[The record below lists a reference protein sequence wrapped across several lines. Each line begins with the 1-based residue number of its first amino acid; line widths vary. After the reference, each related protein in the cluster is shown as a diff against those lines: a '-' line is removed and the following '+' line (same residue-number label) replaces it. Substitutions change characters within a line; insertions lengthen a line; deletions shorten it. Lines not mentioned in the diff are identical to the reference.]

1 MNAAQP
7 DKEFEALLEYLQSTR
22 GFDFAAYKRPSLM
35 RRVTK
40 RMQMIKIDKFSD
52 YMDYLEVHPEEF
64 AQLFDTILINV
75 TSFFRDQP
83 AWDFLSQ
90 QILPKILEAKRSN
103 DPIRVWS
110 AGCASGE
117 EAYSIAI
124 LFAEALGPDA
134 FRDRVKI
141 YATDVDE
148 EALTHARHASY
159 SEKDLDPVPPELR
172 EKYFEHGA
180 SRLIFRNDL
189 RRSVIFGRHDLV
201 QDAPISRLDLLTC
214 RNTLMYFNAEI
225 QGRILARF
233 HFALN
238 DPGYLFLGRAE
249 MLLTHTSIFTPV
261 ELKCRIFSKVPKI
274 QMRDRL
280 LVLAQAGNMEVGN
293 HLARQ
298 LRVRDVAFESSPMAQ
313 IVVDADGNLAMAS
326 ERARTLF
333 GLTQRDVGRPF
344 QDLELSYRPIDLRSL
359 IDKCENERR
368 IVKAENVQRQL
379 SDGSPQSLE
388 IQLTPLVENGAT
400 IGVSIVFN
408 DQTRYLKLQEEL
420 QRNQQELETAYEEL
434 QSANEELE
442 TTNEELQSTNEELE
456 TTNEELQSSNEEL
469 ETMNE
474 ELQSTNEELSTINEE
489 LRQRT
494 EELNQTNAF
503 LQSILGS
510 LHGGVAVLDARQ
522 NIISWSRRAEDL
534 WGLRPEE
541 VQGRSFV
548 SLDIGLPVEELKT
561 AIRACLVADS
571 EYEEVIVDAVNRK
584 GRTINCRVT
593 CTPIVGA
600 AKERHGAI
608 LMMEEL
614 DSGCKK

>member
-1 MNAAQP
+1 
-7 DKEFEALLEYLQSTR
+7 
-22 GFDFAAYKRPSLM
+22 
-35 RRVTK
+35 
-40 RMQMIKIDKFSD
+40 
-52 YMDYLEVHPEEF
+52 
-64 AQLFDTILINV
+64 
-75 TSFFRDQP
+75 
-83 AWDFLSQ
+83 
-90 QILPKILEAKRSN
+90 LEAKKPN
-103 DPIRVWS
+103 EPIRIWS

-124 LFAEALGPDA
+124 LLAEALGPPP
-134 FRDRVKI
+134 FRERVKI

-148 EALTHARHASY
+148 EALNHARHASY
-159 SEKDLDPVPPELR
+159 SEKDLEPVSPELR
-172 EKYFEHGA
+172 EKYFEHG
-180 SRLIFRNDL
+180 SDRLIFRNDL

-201 QDAPISRLDLLTC
+201 QNAPISRLDLLIC
-214 RNTLMYFNAEI
+214 RNTLMYFNSEI
-225 QGRILARF
+225 QGRILACF

-249 MLLTHTSIFTPV
+249 MLLTHTNIFTPM
-261 ELKCRIFSKVPKI
+261 ELKCRIFSKVPKV

-280 LVLAQAGNMEVGN
+280 LVIAQAGNMEMGN

-298 LRVRDVAFESSPMAQ
+298 LRVRDAAFESMPLAQ

-333 GLTQRDVGRPF
+333 ALGQRDVGRPF

-368 IVKAENVQRQL
+368 IVKAENVQRPL
-379 SDGSPQSLE
+379 PDGSNQSLE
-388 IQLTPLVENGAT
+388 IQLTPLMENDAT

-408 DQTRYLKLQEEL
+408 DQTRYFKLQEEL
-420 QRNQQELETAYEEL
+420 QRNQQELETAYGEL

-442 TTNEELQSTNEELE
+442 ITNEELQSTNEELE
-456 TTNEELQSSNEEL
+456 TT
-469 ETMNE
+469 
-474 ELQSTNEELSTINEE
+474 NEE

-510 LHGGVAVLDARQ
+510 LHAGVAVLDDKQ

-534 WGLRPEE
+534 WGLRTDE
-541 VQGRSFV
+541 VQGRSFI
-548 SLDIGLPVEELKT
+548 SLDIGLPVEKVKT
-561 AIRACLVADS
+561 AIRACLVAES
-571 EYEEVIVDAVNRK
+571 EYEEVIVDAVNHK
-584 GRTINCRVT
+584 GKTIKCRVS
-593 CTPIVGA
+593 CTPIVGPS
-600 AKERHGAI
+600 KERHGAI

-614 DSGCKK
+614 NSEGKNRISE

>member
-1 MNAAQP
+1 MNPAQQ
-7 DKEFEALLEYLQSTR
+7 DKQFEGLLEYLQSTR
-22 GFDFAAYKRPSLM
+22 GFDFTAYKRPSLM

-40 RMQMIKIDKFSD
+40 RMQMIKIDSFSD

-83 AWDFLSQ
+83 SWDFLAQ
-90 QILPKILEAKRSN
+90 QIFPRILEAKRPN
-103 DPIRVWS
+103 EPIRIWS

-124 LFAEALGPDA
+124 LLAEALGPDP

-159 SEKDLDPVPPELR
+159 SEKDLEPVPPELR
-172 EKYFEHGA
+172 EKYFEHG
-180 SRLIFRNDL
+180 SNRLIFRNDL

-249 MLLTHTSIFTPV
+249 MLLTHTNIFTPI
-261 ELKCRIFSKVPKI
+261 ELKCRIFSKVPKM

-298 LRVRDVAFESSPMAQ
+298 LRVRDVAFESSPSAQ

-333 GLTQRDVGRPF
+333 GLIQRDVGRPF

-359 IDKCENERR
+359 IDRCENERR
-368 IVKAENVQRQL
+368 IVKVENVQRSL
-379 SDGSPQSLE
+379 PDGSAQTLE
-388 IQLTPLVENGAT
+388 IQLTPLFENGAT

-408 DQTRYLKLQEEL
+408 DQTRYFKLQEEL

-510 LHGGVAVLDARQ
+510 LHGGVAVLDVKQ

-534 WGLRPEE
+534 WGLRSDE
-541 VQGRSFV
+541 VQGQSFV
-548 SLDIGLPVEELKT
+548 SLDIGLPVEKIKT
-561 AIRACLVADS
+561 AIRACLLAES
-571 EYEEVIVDAVNRK
+571 EYEEVTVDAVNRK
-584 GRTINCRVT
+584 GRTIKCRVA
-593 CTPIVGA
+593 CTPIIGA
-600 AKERHGAI
+600 NKELHGTI

-614 DSGCKK
+614 NSESKK

>member
-1 MNAAQP
+1 MKSVQP
-7 DKEFEALLEYLQSTR
+7 DRDFEALLEYLQRTR
-22 GFDFAAYKRPSLM
+22 GFDFTAYKRPSLM

-52 YMDYLEVHPEEF
+52 YMDYLEVHPDEF

-75 TSFFRDQP
+75 TAFYRDQP
-83 AWDFLSQ
+83 SWDFLAQ
-90 QILPKILEAKRSN
+90 EVIAKMLKEKKP
-103 DPIRVWS
+103 DGPIRVWS

-117 EAYSIAI
+117 EAYTIAI
-124 LFAEALGPDA
+124 LLAEALGPDA

-148 EALTHARHASY
+148 EALSHARHASY
-159 SEKDLDPVPPELR
+159 GEKDLEPVSQELR
-172 EKYFEHGA
+172 EKYFEHGS

-201 QDAPISRLDLLTC
+201 QDAPISRLDLLIC

-225 QGRILARF
+225 QARILARF

-249 MLLTHTSIFTPV
+249 MLLTHTNIFTPV
-261 ELKCRIFSKVPKI
+261 ELKCRIFSKVPKM

-298 LRVRDVAFESSPMAQ
+298 MRVRDITFESSPSAQ
-313 IVVDADGNLAMAS
+313 IAIDADGNLTLAS
-326 ERARTLF
+326 ERARSLF
-333 GLTQRDVGRPF
+333 GLSQRDVGRPF
-344 QDLELSYRPIDLRSL
+344 QDLELSYRPVDLRSL
-359 IDKCENERR
+359 MDRCINERR
-368 IVKAENVQRQL
+368 IVKAENVQRSQP
-379 SDGSPQSLE
+379 DGTVQIFE
-388 IQLTPLVENGAT
+388 IQLTPLVENGT
-400 IGVSIVFN
+400 LLGVNITFN
-408 DQTRYLKLQEEL
+408 DQTRYYKLQEDL
-420 QRNQQELETAYEEL
+420 QRHQQELETAYEEL

-503 LQSILGS
+503 LQSILRS
-510 LHGGVAVLDARQ
+510 LHSGVVVLDARQ
-522 NIISWSRRAEDL
+522 SILSWNHRAEDL
-534 WGLRPEE
+534 WGLRADE
-541 VQGRSFV
+541 VHGHSLM
-548 SLDIGLPVEELKT
+548 SLDIGLPLEKLRT
-561 AIRACLVADS
+561 AIRACFIGES
-571 EYEEVIVDAVNRK
+571 NHEEVIVDATNRRGK
-584 GRTINCRVT
+584 AIKCRVT
-593 CTPIVGA
+593 CTPIAGPNQ
-600 AKERHGAI
+600 EQQGTI

-614 DSGCKK
+614 E

>member
-1 MNAAQP
+1 MKPQQI
-7 DKEFEALLEYLQSTR
+7 DIEFEALLEYLQRTR
-22 GFDFAAYKRPSLM
+22 GFDFTAYKRPSLM

-40 RMQMIKIDKFSD
+40 RMGMIKIDKFSD
-52 YMDYLEVHPEEF
+52 YTDYLEVHPEEF
-64 AQLFDTILINV
+64 GQLFDTILINV

-83 AWDFLSQ
+83 AWDFLTE
-90 QILPKILEAKRSN
+90 QIIPKILREKKPN
-103 DPIRVWS
+103 EEIRIWS
-110 AGCASGE
+110 GGCASGE
-117 EAYSIAI
+117 EAYTLAI
-124 LFAEALGPDA
+124 LFVEALGPEA

-148 EALTHARHASY
+148 EALAHARHASY
-159 SEKDLDPVPPELR
+159 SGKDLEPVPPDLR
-172 EKYFEHGA
+172 EKYFEH
-180 SRLIFRNDL
+180 SSNRFVFRNDL

-249 MLLTHTSIFTPV
+249 MLLTHTNIFIPV

-280 LVLAQAGNMEVGN
+280 LVLAQAGNMEGGN

-298 LRVRDVAFESSPMAQ
+298 LRVRDATFESSPFAQ
-313 IVVDADGNLAMAS
+313 IVVDAEGNLAMAS

-333 GLTQRDVGRPF
+333 GLSQRDVGRPF
-344 QDLELSYRPIDLRSL
+344 QDLELSYRPVDLRSL
-359 IDKCENERR
+359 IDKCNNERR
-368 IVKAENVQRQL
+368 VVKAESVQRPL
-379 SDGSPQSLE
+379 PDGTVQRLD
-388 IQLTPLVENGAT
+388 IQLTPLTENGAS
-400 IGVSIVFN
+400 IGVGIVFS
-408 DQTRYLKLQEEL
+408 DQTRYYKLQEEL
-420 QRNQQELETAYEEL
+420 QRHQQELETAYEEL

-503 LQSILGS
+503 LKSILGS
-510 LHGGVAVLDARQ
+510 LHSGVVVLDVRQ
-522 NIISWSRRAEDL
+522 NVVSWNHRAEDL
-534 WGLRPEE
+534 WGLRADE
-541 VQGRSFV
+541 VQGQPLT
-548 SLDIGLPVEELKT
+548 SLDIGLPIEKVKK
-561 AIRACLVADS
+561 AIRACLIGES
-571 EYEEVIVDAVNRK
+571 SHEEVIVDGTNRRGK
-584 GRTINCRVT
+584 AIKCRVT
-593 CTPIVGA
+593 CTPIVGTNQD
-600 AKERHGAI
+600 RQGTI

-614 DSGCKK
+614 ETA